1 MSTLMEN
8 LKKLFNASVTG
19 DIISQTPPP
28 APAAPAAPAA
38 AVAPAAPAAPAA
50 APKASPASIP
60 NPGTSFA
67 NTQYV
72 AVNFQYGEE
81 DKTWA
86 KKIGIYKKGVGTRWY
101 QLVEAE

>member
-8 LKKLFNASVTG
+8 LKKLFNVSANP

-28 APAAPAAPAA
+28 APAAPATPAASPAPAA
-38 AVAPAAPAAPAA
+38 AAPAA
-50 APKASPASIP
+50 AKATIPAAS
-60 NPGTSFA
+60 NPGTDFA

-101 QLVEAE
+101 QLVEVE